1 MLPNLQV
8 GDVILLGKQYSAK
21 HLFTKK
27 IIKYAYEQAILFY
40 QRDKFGDV
48 RYTDTTHTLIYCGG
62 DLFFEVTD
70 PRAKLTGLIN
80 LENHIAETGRAF
92 YVLRY
97 NRYAFSQADS
107 VALNEIISPM
117 IGKPYAYL
125 DILPF
130 ILEKVIGFLP
140 NTYKLITDLF
150 GGSWKKYMFKLIA
163 GTNNVFLCSTGIAAI
178 YVAMHKRNDA
188 FPRPFAYSNGDNEFV
203 EQVTPAH
210 FGCWPGDFTEIAP

>member
-1 MLPNLQV
+1 MLPNLQI
-8 GDVILLGKQYSAK
+8 GDVILLGKQYSVK
-21 HLFTKK
+21 HLFSKK
-27 IIKYAYEQAILFY
+27 ALKYAYEQAILFY
-40 QRDKFGDV
+40 QRDRFGDV
-48 RYTDTTHTLIYCGG
+48 RYIDTTHTLIYCGG
-62 DLFFEVTD
+62 DLFFEVTE
-70 PRAKLTGLIN
+70 PKAKFTGLVN
-80 LENHIAETGRAF
+80 LENHIADTGRAV

-97 NRYAFSQADS
+97 NRYAFVQADS

-140 NTYKLITDLF
+140 NAYKLVTDLF

-188 FPRPFAYSNGDNEFV
+188 FPRPFALGNGDNEYV

-210 FGCWPGDFTEIAP
+210 FGCWPGDFTEITP

>member
-1 MLPNLQV
+1 MLPNLQI
-8 GDVILLGKQYSAK
+8 GDVILLGKQYTAK
-21 HLFTKK
+21 HLFSKK
-27 IIKYAYEQAILFY
+27 ALKFLYEQAIMFY
-40 QRDKFGDV
+40 QRDRFGDV
-48 RYTDTTHTLIYCGG
+48 RYTDATHTLIYVGG

-80 LENHIAETGRAF
+80 LENHIAETGRTV

-97 NRYAFSQADS
+97 NRYAFKDADS
-107 VALNEIISPM
+107 AALSQIFAPM

-130 ILEKVIGFLP
+130 ILEKIIGFLP
-140 NTYKLITDLF
+140 NAYKLVTDLF

-163 GTNNVFLCSTGIAAI
+163 SMNNVFLCSTGIAAI
-178 YVAMHKRNDA
+178 YVAMHKRDES
-188 FPRPFAYSNGDNEFV
+188 FPRPFAFASGDNEYV

-210 FGCWPGDFTEIAP
+210 FGCWQGDFTEIP